1 MYINIIINI
10 FSQHDR
16 PRFSD
21 WKDVKFESKFGQV
34 YSNWVA
40 GMSDN
45 STNRS
50 KAPQTDEVGIRAEG
64 ERKYIALICFQN
76 VHVSS
81 GVPSYS
87 ILILDIR

>member
-64 ERKYIALICFQN
+64 ERKYIALIFSLFASAWWRLQE
-76 VHVSS
+76 S
-81 GVPSYS
+81 GQFA
-87 ILILDIR
+87 LF